1 MFEFNTYYENFSLD
15 NTSISLTVIIWAVC
29 IGLGVGSVFY
39 TLAKHASFSIVKALC
54 RGEYYTAENAVSL
67 SVLGVK
73 PSPILKSNLK
83 DGKTLRRYVMIA
95 NPDECRI
102 EIKENLFHKVY
113 KFFRRE
119 AVPQKYDITKARFY
133 IPDSVK
139 HTAEVRYETKGSPII
154 ASVIACIIF
163 LVLAVGLTLCM
174 PKLLDL
180 IDSMITAYK
189 NL

>member
-1 MFEFNTYYENFSLD
+1 MLEFNTYYENFSLD
-15 NTSISLTVIIWAVC
+15 NASVSITVIIWAVC

-39 TLAKHASFSIVKALC
+39 TLAKHASFSIIKALC
-54 RGEYYTAENAVSL
+54 RGEHYTADKAVCL
-67 SVLGVK
+67 SELRIK
-73 PSPILKSNLK
+73 PTALLKSNLR
-83 DGKTLRRYVMIA
+83 DGKTLRRYVMIE

-102 EIKENLFHKVY
+102 EIKENFFHKVY

-119 AVPQKYDITKARFY
+119 AVPAKYDLATARFY
-133 IPDSVK
+133 IPEKVR

-163 LVLAVGLTLCM
+163 LALAVGLTICM

-180 IDSMITAYK
+180 VDSMITAYK
-189 NL
+189 KL